1 MKKVVL
7 LLLFLYVV
15 NICHGGL
22 GSPELNISASVS
34 PNPIKK
40 GTSGVL
46 TVNVNEVGGQDWAKN
61 VVVKAYSPDE
71 GIIITPQVSSPVN
84 ISKYGS
90 ASYTFNVNVDN
101 TASTGVKTIDLELDY
116 IDTGWLNIGDYPH
129 SKSYVMTFNVVS
141 PQSFNNEYSSTS
153 STYYDNEGY
162 ISISSNVADAEVYVD
177 GTYIGTTPI
186 TDYSVDSGSHTIS
199 VEKEGYNSN
208 SKTLYVESGKY
219 YDLDIPLSESK
230 AYLNIYSSPQDAN
243 VYIDGQYAGQTPLY
257 LTITTGEH
265 SIEISKNNYYSY
277 TNSFTLYS
285 GDTKTINVEL
295 TPKFGYLTIYSL
307 EGAGVYIDG
316 KYVGHPPIRNYK
328 LSVGTHTIK
337 VYKND
342 YTPYST
348 DVYIGSGD
356 TKTIN
361 AKLIPKFGYLSVY
374 SYLGIPCDVYVNNVW
389 IGTTP
394 LSKYKISSGTYD
406 VECKVGDLPVSD
418 YSLQVNNGGSDTIGV
433 DITNSYVGYY
443 LGGLLALITIGGL
456 TGTIMIRKK
465 KKSKMTSMTAHNM
478 NNPNV
483 SSDSDI
489 NIPTKNKSKTTTTR
503 NIKKTTT
510 SLRTTTNN
518 EKSNPKSETKPKS
531 DLKSDLK
538 SANTTQKIA
547 NIPDFPKELLYKY
560 IPLQKI
566 GEGGFG
572 KIFKVKRKSYD
583 KIMAIKTPVLDER
596 AKKYLIKEIKAW
608 KNLDHPNIVKM
619 FNAYAIP
626 TPHIEMEYI
635 DGYNLNGKQIRD
647 LEKYPKPTNPKE
659 ALKLIKQIAEGLKH
673 AHDKNI
679 IHRDIK
685 PSNILLTQNLTP
697 KITDWGLAKIGAKS
711 STATTTKGL
720 TLLYSAPEQID
731 EEEYGK
737 TDKRTD
743 IYQLGLLFYELLTGK
758 LPYEGNSPTQISLK
772 IVNPDKKPLPPSKIN
787 PSLSVFDGLFEKLL
801 AKKKEDRFQSIDELL
816 DTLNSL
822 EKITK
827 EKEELKNT
835 LIKTTQKLKTSTD
848 KKEIEKLTRDLIN
861 STTKLALNC
870 AKINDK
876 VGLLEAL
883 EILKDYAK
891 SDENKKELNRAIS
904 EIEYSIKEGIPLGS
918 DTVNKLNVLLNR
930 IERDWI

>member
-84 ISKYGS
+84 ISEYGS

-129 SKSYVMTFNVVS
+129 SKSYVMTFNVI
-141 PQSFNNEYSSTS
+141 PNY
-153 STYYDNEGY
+153 G
-162 ISISSNVADAEVYVD
+162 
-177 GTYIGTTPI
+177 
-186 TDYSVDSGSHTIS
+186 
-199 VEKEGYNSN
+199 
-208 SKTLYVESGKY
+208 TLYVESNPSGA
-219 YDLDIPLSESK
+219 E
-230 AYLNIYSSPQDAN
+230 
-243 VYIDGQYAGQTPLY
+243 VYIDG
-257 LTITTGEH
+257 
-265 SIEISKNNYYSY
+265 YY
-277 TNSFTLYS
+277 
-285 GDTKTINVEL
+285 E
-295 TPKFGYLTIYSL
+295 
-307 EGAGVYIDG
+307 
-316 KYVGHPPIRNYK
+316 
-328 LSVGTHTIK
+328 
-337 VYKND
+337 
-342 YTPYST
+342 
-348 DVYIGSGD
+348 
-356 TKTIN
+356 
-361 AKLIPKFGYLSVY
+361 
-374 SYLGIPCDVYVNNVW
+374 
-389 IGTTP
+389 GTTP
-394 LSKYKISSGTYD
+394 LTIPNILPGTYTVKITKD
-406 VECKVGDLPVSD
+406 GYNDYYESVYISPGASKILNAKLNSIYASSNELSNDNTANNTSPLMALLFIGLISVG
-418 YSLQVNNGGSDTIGV
+418 GGAYYITKRKKRQKNMV
-433 DITNSYVGYY
+433 DDEKTSSYVKTSN
-443 LGGLLALITIGGL
+443 LKEHNQD
-456 TGTIMIRKK
+456 RKLQ
-465 KKSKMTSMTAHNM
+465 
-478 NNPNV
+478 P
-483 SSDSDI
+483 
-489 NIPTKNKSKTTTTR
+489 KNSTYKSKTTTTR

-510 SLRTTTNN
+510 SSRTTTNN

-883 EILKDYAK
+883 EILNDYAK

>member
-84 ISKYGS
+84 ISEYGS

-129 SKSYVMTFNVVS
+129 SKSYVMTFNVI
-141 PQSFNNEYSSTS
+141 PNY
-153 STYYDNEGY
+153 G
-162 ISISSNVADAEVYVD
+162 
-177 GTYIGTTPI
+177 
-186 TDYSVDSGSHTIS
+186 
-199 VEKEGYNSN
+199 
-208 SKTLYVESGKY
+208 TLYVESNPSGA
-219 YDLDIPLSESK
+219 E
-230 AYLNIYSSPQDAN
+230 
-243 VYIDGQYAGQTPLY
+243 VYIDGYYEGTTPL
-257 LTITTGEH
+257 TIPNILPGTYTVKITKDGYQDYTDDVYIPGG
-265 SIEISKNNYYSY
+265 SSKTVSA
-277 TNSFTLYS
+277 
-285 GDTKTINVEL
+285 EL
-295 TPKFGYLTIYSL
+295 TPKFGYLTIYTLS
-307 EGAGVYIDG
+307 GADVYIDG
-316 KYVGHPPIRNYK
+316 KYVGHPPIRQYE
-328 LSVGTHTIK
+328 LYEGYHTVKITK
-337 VYKND
+337 DGYND
-342 YTPYST
+342 YYES
-348 DVYIGSGD
+348 VYISPGAS
-356 TKTIN
+356 KILN
-361 AKLIPKFGYLSVY
+361 AKLNSIYASSNELSN
-374 SYLGIPCDVYVNNVW
+374 DNTANNTSPLMALLF
-389 IGTTP
+389 IG
-394 LSKYKISSGTYD
+394 LIS
-406 VECKVGDLPVSD
+406 VG
-418 YSLQVNNGGSDTIGV
+418 GGAYYITKRKKRQKNMV
-433 DITNSYVGYY
+433 DDEKTSSYVKTSN
-443 LGGLLALITIGGL
+443 LKEHNQD
-456 TGTIMIRKK
+456 RKLQ
-465 KKSKMTSMTAHNM
+465 
-478 NNPNV
+478 P
-483 SSDSDI
+483 
-489 NIPTKNKSKTTTTR
+489 KNSTYKSKTTTTR

-510 SLRTTTNN
+510 SSRTTTNN

-619 FNAYAIP
+619 FDAYEEP

-883 EILKDYAK
+883 EILNDYAK